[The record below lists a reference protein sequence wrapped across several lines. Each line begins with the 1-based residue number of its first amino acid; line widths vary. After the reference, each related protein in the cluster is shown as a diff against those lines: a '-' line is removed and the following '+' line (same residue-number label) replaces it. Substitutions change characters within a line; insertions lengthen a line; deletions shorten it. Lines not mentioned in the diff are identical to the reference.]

1 MGPAG
6 LHVLLLRFMMNDE
19 ARDASTDVDIKDG
32 GVLDIHVAAI
42 AVLGTI
48 GALALVPCCML
59 RRSTPSRLMTAL
71 WRRSH
76 QAMLGAPGRGGRYID
91 SVQEAAQVGS
101 WQGKKDLFSCEGN
114 FLSGK
119 YGICWYAS
127 TVDLDMSMGPGP
139 HIHGACVCDVTPL
152 SGGVTS

>member
-101 WQGKKDLFSCEGN
+101 WQGKKDLFSCEGRFPQEN
-114 FLSGK
+114 EELDRQIFDRFLVPINRRQLSGLRRLPDR
-119 YGICWYAS
+119 S
-127 TVDLDMSMGPGP
+127 N
-139 HIHGACVCDVTPL
+139 
-152 SGGVTS
+152 TS